1 MRLVSLMVLP
11 VWMQSRDFLG
21 VRVAV
26 MQIVAIV
33 GGDEGDAGFLGEPHE
48 GLCLRAAQLQALV
61 LNFEEKVAF
70 AENVAEAIGVLA
82 ARDRIFSSTTGSVTG
97 PRRQADSAM
106 RPLLCFESR
115 SRSMRGL

>member
-1 MRLVSLMVLP
+1 MVLP
-11 VWMQSRDFLG
+11 VWMPEQDFLG

-33 GGDEGDAGFLGEPHE
+33 GGDEGMRFPWRAAR
-48 GLCLRAAQLQALV
+48 GLCLRAAQLPGPGS
-61 LNFEEKVAF
+61 LNFKEKVAF

-82 ARDRIFSSTTGSVTG
+82 REIEFFFHHRFGNRAAKAG
-97 PRRQADSAM
+97 DSAM